1 MATASAF
8 SNIGENDDDEID
20 NTVMP
25 KDQYRNSSKQSQ
37 LINDDL
43 RKKV

>member
-8 SNIGENDDDEID
+8 SNIGENDEDEID
-20 NTVMP
+20 NTVTP
-25 KDQYRNSSKQSQ
+25 KDLYRNSGKQSQ
-37 LINDDL
+37 LITEDL